1 MNRKKLLLFVIV
13 PVSAVASL
21 GCGFLIGALF
31 APAPSAE
38 PNQTTARNAA
48 ERLTELGL
56 GAPRTVSSEVEQQS
70 RATQNKLIQDL
81 KEVIRDANARRQ
93 EYENKIMDL
102 HMEEERI
109 AKVREAAQEDYQRL
123 DNMRSDI
130 AYTFAHLKKEK
141 QSLEDGKIRVQE
153 EENENLK
160 IMATSLGLMKP
171 SNAATL
177 LFNMSEQTAGLE
189 PGSRPGIDEAALYI
203 FLMDPK
209 KRPKIFDELIKGKN
223 QELAANLMKKV
234 KFIAFER

>member
-13 PVSAVASL
+13 PVSAVVSL
-21 GCGFLIGALF
+21 GCGFLIATLF

-38 PNQTTARNAA
+38 PNQTTASDAA

-56 GAPRTVSSEVEQQS
+56 GAPRTVSSEVEQQR
-70 RATQNKLIQDL
+70 RATHNKLIQDL

-93 EYENKIMDL
+93 EYENKIRDL
-102 HMEEERI
+102 QMEEERI

-141 QSLEDGKIRVQE
+141 QSLEDGKIRVQK

-160 IMATSLGLMKP
+160 IMAASLGLMKP
-171 SNAATL
+171 SSAATL

-189 PGSRPGIDEAALYI
+189 PDSRPGIDEAALYI

-234 KFIAFER
+234 KFIALER